1 MAKYDLLVSRYYGIS
16 FASKHSHHD
25 MISFGLYREQ
35 IKRLHKVACLYG
47 MNMDQ
52 AYAGSWKRNSVQNW
66 EKSSWLRGLS
76 NTLTMFLISHG

>member
-1 MAKYDLLVSRYYGIS
+1 MAKYDVLVSLYYGIS

-52 AYAGSWKRNSVQNW
+52 AYAGSW
-66 EKSSWLRGLS
+66 EKKFRSELGKEVPGSGES
-76 NTLTMFLISHG
+76 YNILI